1 MTPTE
6 IDCARLVK
14 DVINALLRHCET
26 LCTKRAKTVM
36 VKTEHIA
43 TLLEMEG
50 DRTSHTMIGQVLRD
64 LMHYLRNC
72 GIDIIIRGVS
82 NRRKYVLQC
91 KDLKRIRE
99 LLEEYLKS

>member
-1 MTPTE
+1 MTP
-6 IDCARLVK
+6 AGSAKLVR
-14 DVINALLRHCET
+14 DVVNSLIRHCEM
-26 LCTKRAKTVM
+26 LCTEKAKTVM

-72 GIDIIIRGVS
+72 RIDIIIRGVS